1 MTRGALYHHFADKAD
16 LFRAVV
22 EREARAV
29 AEQIERESAD
39 PSSALEALM
48 DGAEA
53 YFKAMAVPGRV
64 RLLLRDGPSV
74 LGHAEMDRIDRETGA
89 EELRQGLAFA
99 MEEGAL
105 AKVPLD
111 ALTDIVSA
119 AFDRAALA
127 IAEGRPADDYGRAV
141 RLILS
146 SLIGRPLDP
155 FILLRKRF
163 DRVFGSTGKARVP
176 PWTCRLQGGRNAVQR
191 ARKTRPSVGQIGP
204 PAALRH
210 LPDAPHRAARRAS
223 PDEPIWLHQ
232 TLP

>member
-1 MTRGALYHHFADKAD
+1 MQGKAARRTNKERTEATRAALIAVARKLFVKKGYAETGTPEIVAAAEVTRGALYHHFADKAD

-29 AEQIERESAD
+29 AELIERDSAD
-39 PSSALEALM
+39 PVSALDALM

-53 YFKAMAVPGRV
+53 YFNAMAVPGRV

-99 MEEGAL
+99 MQEGAL
-105 AKVPLD
+105 DTVPLD

-127 IAEGRPADDYGRAV
+127 IAEGRPADDYRNAV

-146 SLIGRPLDP
+146 SLIQRP
-155 FILLRKRF
+155 
-163 DRVFGSTGKARVP
+163 
-176 PWTCRLQGGRNAVQR
+176 
-191 ARKTRPSVGQIGP
+191 
-204 PAALRH
+204 
-210 LPDAPHRAARRAS
+210 
-223 PDEPIWLHQ
+223 
-232 TLP
+232 